1 MRNVSGSFL
10 ATRRVAWLFVAAL
23 LALVSTSRPAL
34 AQATYIYTGN
44 TFGSSANPP
53 IQPDDYVS
61 ATLTLPSWLPPNQQC
76 VGINLGSAAA
86 NLIMQIG
93 SRSLGSTSAAFRSMQ
108 VSTDSTG
115 QIVAPWGASLE
126 APAFAITTFNFP
138 AGQSCG
144 HSPAVVDQFEAFM
157 GSQSNLNGLPGRW
170 AFPSPFVLVS
180 MLTLA
185 FQPVGSIP
193 DVGQSFIH
201 QLQQVATD
209 ITLHD
214 GHACQDLM
222 AFAHHVKAQKGQKLT
237 VSQADY
243 LLDTVDRIST
253 FAYCGS

>member
-1 MRNVSGSFL
+1 
-10 ATRRVAWLFVAAL
+10 
-23 LALVSTSRPAL
+23 
-34 AQATYIYTGN
+34 
-44 TFGSSANPP
+44 
-53 IQPDDYVS
+53 
-61 ATLTLPSWLPPNQQC
+61 
-76 VGINLGSAAA
+76 
-86 NLIMQIG
+86 
-93 SRSLGSTSAAFRSMQ
+93 
-108 VSTDSTG
+108 
-115 QIVAPWGASLE
+115 
-126 APAFAITTFNFP
+126 
-138 AGQSCG
+138 
-144 HSPAVVDQFEAFM
+144 
-157 GSQSNLNGLPGRW
+157 
-170 AFPSPFVLVS
+170 LVS

-253 FAYCGS
+253 FPYCGS